1 MCDLDVISSQ
11 SNFSQ

>member
-1 MCDLDVISSQ
+1 MCDLDVSSSQ